1 MVLSASFFKLGRPY
15 TPRYAINMRA
25 HHRHAPERCKKTL
38 NIHLRSDV
46 KLSDD
51 LVTIEACEV
60 SSAELVA
67 TISLSAVSSNW
78 MKPNPPKHRRL

>member
-1 MVLSASFFKLGRPY
+1 MPCEH
-15 TPRYAINMRA
+15 TTDMP
-25 HHRHAPERCKKTL
+25 L
-38 NIHLRSDV
+38 NVTRRRLIFIYV
-46 KLSDD
+46 VMFKLSDD

-78 MKPNPPKHRRL
+78 MKPVDASDLHWHRR